1 MFNLGKSEQ
10 TNYFCFYSQTT
21 FSFYPVQLW
30 LGGKEGL
37 EKNSRPHAAWPT
49 LFFSHPRRG
58 TKPGHACKTTD
69 IRVGIKAGNLFYWP
83 IQSSTAQHELAM
95 TPDQSIQGMRKKEI
109 KYQRDYIKLEG
120 LWTLRVCR
128 LVCFYF
134 NIYSIY
140 LNIDCATV
148 YAYLFC
154 KKFFPYT
161 RKLSFW
167 KLLKTVHLPERDKT
181 VFPSFQSATSG
192 TEA

>member
-1 MFNLGKSEQ
+1 
-10 TNYFCFYSQTT
+10 
-21 FSFYPVQLW
+21 VQLW

-37 EKNSRPHAAWPT
+37 ENFSRPHAAWPT

-58 TKPGHACKTTD
+58 TKPGHACKQPTSESASKQVTFFTD
-69 IRVGIKAGNLFYWP
+69 LSKALLLNLSLRWPPTSQFKECAKKGNQVSKRLF
-83 IQSSTAQHELAM
+83 
-95 TPDQSIQGMRKKEI
+95 
-109 KYQRDYIKLEG
+109 KLEG
-120 LWTLRVCR
+120 LWTIRVCR

-140 LNIDCATV
+140 LNIECATV

-167 KLLKTVHLPERDKT
+167 KLLKTASV
-181 VFPSFQSATSG
+181 
-192 TEA
+192 